1 MDYSFDVY
9 LEFVPMLCATTS
21 PSEYYEWEDAIINCY
36 SIGELPL
43 NQLANLAKRSFSI
56 SVSLW
61 FRRMQL
67 EHGDDYC
74 TSWYAMKEALRRRF
88 APPFEP
94 EKNILSSSGSSDLV
108 ASKFSS
114 ATPFEKNNSTNQPA
128 IMGLPSDIPTAT
140 SIVGEDV
147 PLNTS
152 ISDISSPLEQQA
164 GVPEQ
169 ISIDERVDLS
179 LASGLHATDSSCD
192 TQPDIKID
200 DNDVAS
206 NGLSMMAR
214 EVHSDGT
221 TIDVRGQRSNIFH
234 SECKVHDK
242 VCKLIIDGGSFTN
255 VISSDLVHAL
265 SLSTWRLPSPCYMQW
280 MNQSGTLK
288 ITHRATVKFSIGNY
302 MDTVDCA
309 VAPMS
314 ACHLLLGR
322 PWQFDVDATH
332 GGRSNNY
339 SFVHKGVHHIL
350 KPMKESDIKAHV
362 FAGATRKKSGV
373 HTTSKPRTALV
384 QGEGNDMATTIG
396 SKVLYDGSE
405 SVCKDLTGFS
415 IKVGSILINWKE
427 KKEGEKE
434 ANDHGKRCMKIAA
447 VSPPINEVTQLMSKP
462 RTALFKGGED
472 DELMVHQNILAGIS
486 SGNNL
491 KDPLF
496 IKLGAF
502 SFGVKQ
508 NLMKEGSL
516 AGTATLSDKI
526 IFNGDNLH
534 KEQDMCEFKKPPD
547 PRGRYIHIGCVRVN
561 IIEKRPSDQV
571 HLIR

>member
-255 VISSDLVHAL
+255 VISSDLVHTL
-265 SLSTWRLPSPCYMQW
+265 SLSTWRLPTPRYMQW

-288 ITHRATVKFSIGNY
+288 ITHRARVKFSMGNY
-302 MDTVDCA
+302 VDSVDCN
-309 VAPMS
+309 VVPMN
-314 ACHLLLGR
+314 ACHLLLSS
-322 PWQFDVDATH
+322 PW
-332 GGRSNNY
+332 
-339 SFVHKGVHHIL
+339 
-350 KPMKESDIKAHV
+350 
-362 FAGATRKKSGV
+362 
-373 HTTSKPRTALV
+373 
-384 QGEGNDMATTIG
+384 
-396 SKVLYDGSE
+396 
-405 SVCKDLTGFS
+405 
-415 IKVGSILINWKE
+415 
-427 KKEGEKE
+427 
-434 ANDHGKRCMKIAA
+434 
-447 VSPPINEVTQLMSKP
+447 
-462 RTALFKGGED
+462 
-472 DELMVHQNILAGIS
+472 
-486 SGNNL
+486 
-491 KDPLF
+491 
-496 IKLGAF
+496 
-502 SFGVKQ
+502 
-508 NLMKEGSL
+508 
-516 AGTATLSDKI
+516 
-526 IFNGDNLH
+526 
-534 KEQDMCEFKKPPD
+534 
-547 PRGRYIHIGCVRVN
+547 
-561 IIEKRPSDQV
+561 
-571 HLIR
+571 